1 MLIADYTFYK
11 DVYGGNELPEEVFSL
26 FVRRASVL
34 LGNMM
39 RAEAD
44 KMEDDAMKLLLCEI
58 CDSLYRQDRRQGISR
73 ESLDGYD
80 VSYCDEASLEIRQL
94 VRRHLGDSGI
104 LYRGRRL

>member
-1 MLIADYTFYK
+1 MLIVDYTFYK
-11 DVYGGNELPEEVFSL
+11 EVYGGMELPEAVFPL

-39 RAEAD
+39 RTEAD
-44 KMEDDAMKLLLCEI
+44 EIAEETMKVLLCEI

-94 VRRHLGDSGI
+94 VRQHLGDSGI